1 MRTSGTG
8 GFNCRGSIPALVTPM
23 DQDGAIDLP
32 AFFRLLDWHIAQGS
46 DGVVVA
52 GTTGEV
58 STLSMDEQCML
69 ISEAK
74 RHLAGRLPLIAGT
87 GANATSE
94 AIELAA
100 AARDIG
106 ADAHLSVVPYY
117 NKPTQQGLYAHF
129 RAIAE
134 AVDLPMILYN
144 VPGRTVADLSNDTA
158 LSLAAVPG
166 IVGIKDATGDM
177 ERGFDLLCRAPEDFL
192 VLSGD
197 DGTALALTLLGGDGV
212 ISVTANAAPRLM
224 HDMIVAAF
232 ENRTADARRLNAR
245 MVRLHRDL
253 FVEANPA
260 PLKWIMSRLGLLQNH
275 LRSPLVPLSDANTDQ
290 VRQAMDQARL

>member
-1 MRTSGTG
+1 MQTSCTSSSL
-8 GFNCRGSIPALVTPM
+8 RGSIPAIVTPM
-23 DQDGAIDLP
+23 KAGGAVDMT
-32 AFFRLLDWHIAQGS
+32 AFFRLLDWHVEQGS
-46 DGVVVA
+46 DAIVVA

-58 STLSMDEQCML
+58 STLSIGEQCRL
-69 ISEAK
+69 IADAK

-87 GANATSE
+87 GGNATYE
-94 AIELAA
+94 AIELATA
-100 AARDIG
+100 AKEIG

-117 NKPTQQGLYAHF
+117 NKPSQGGLYQHF

-134 AVDLPMILYN
+134 AVDLPMIIYN
-144 VPGRTVADLSNDTA
+144 VPGRTVADINNDTVIE
-158 LSLAAVPG
+158 LSAVPG
-166 IVGIKDATGDM
+166 IIGIKDATGDM
-177 ERGFDLLCRAPEDFL
+177 ERGFDLVCRVPENFL

-232 ENRTADARRLNAR
+232 ESRVDDARKMNSH

-253 FVEANPA
+253 FAEPNPA
-260 PLKWIMSRLGLLQNH
+260 PLKWIMSRMGLLQNN
-275 LRSPLVPLSDANTDQ
+275 LRLPLLSLSDANQDLM
-290 VRQAMDQARL
+290 RQAMTQAQL